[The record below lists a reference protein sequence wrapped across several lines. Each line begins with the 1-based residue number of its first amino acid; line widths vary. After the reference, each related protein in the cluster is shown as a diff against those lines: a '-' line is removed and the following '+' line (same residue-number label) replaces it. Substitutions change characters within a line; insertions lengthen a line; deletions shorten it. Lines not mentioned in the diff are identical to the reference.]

1 MAFPQ
6 SDPGGAERPSHNWD
20 HSSIQTEAGTRCARE
35 RGTAIT
41 EHSHCVGRRQ
51 KARLES
57 PGRAEME
64 GASGLRSAP
73 VWAGAGEGLV
83 LEGLVHKMVTLGL
96 EVGLRSGVINL
107 WELVQ
112 GGSNQT
118 YVLGSTHLF
127 HSLPEM
133 LLYPP
138 SSQK

>member
-1 MAFPQ
+1 M
-6 SDPGGAERPSHNWD
+6 
-20 HSSIQTEAGTRCARE
+20 
-35 RGTAIT
+35 
-41 EHSHCVGRRQ
+41 
-51 KARLES
+51 
-57 PGRAEME
+57 
-64 GASGLRSAP
+64 
-73 VWAGAGEGLV
+73 

-118 YVLGSTHLF
+118 YVLGSTQLF